1 MLLGAGQRLLMREKS
16 VAILEALGVSIKRGD
31 WEQRLLALE
40 PGPPDEYGP
49 WASFAPPSPAGLF

>member
-1 MLLGAGQRLLMREKS
+1 MREKS